1 MDYFLYSVD
10 MPFSG
15 VKLNYREIN
24 SKEQLILAKS
34 NVLLPSGEEFDSEYS
49 SILKKIVSNCVE
61 NKEDFYKLN
70 LIDYILFVTKLRI
83 ISLGSEL
90 VLSFENKEGA
100 EGSKINVNLELN
112 VFMKLL
118 YDAAVDALKDNVL
131 EFNGIKVTLGWPNIN
146 SEYSFFEKKDISNL
160 EHILSSL
167 CEYVKTITIN
177 NSKVIDLDAF
187 NRKERVEIYEKLPIS
202 LRTQIQMKVL
212 NCIKDLSE
220 KNLFN
225 IAKMDYFTIS
235 FYNNNYLNLVRLFFS
250 GDLKNI
256 YQEYYVLASRNI
268 NPNFV
273 NGLSISDRRVFCSF
287 IEEEV
292 KNQKEAS
299 TSIPINKNTTSLQDL
314 MDEFKT

>member
-1 MDYFLYSVD
+1 

-177 NSKVIDLDAF
+177 DSKVIDLDAF

-202 LRTQIQMKVL
+202 LRTQIQIKVL

>member
-177 NSKVIDLDAF
+177 DSKVIDLDAF

-202 LRTQIQMKVL
+202 LRTQIQIKVL